1 MTSRWTFS
9 FGQERG
15 KDHVCEINENM
26 SFFLIIYLTQKTA
39 IMYSELLIIHV
50 EIKCMARTAQK

>member
-15 KDHVCEINENM
+15 KDHNREING
-26 SFFLIIYLTQKTA
+26 
-39 IMYSELLIIHV
+39 LLIIHV